1 MEFCGVLYFIL
12 TSDVCIFCIL
22 VFCILF
28 LFLKL
33 EHELAYGI
41 GVCNRVHLF
50 FLGGKI
56 EIWTGARFASV
67 ARRVN

>member
-1 MEFCGVLYFIL
+1 MFVFLLFLLFLYF
-12 TSDVCIFCIL
+12 F
-22 VFCILF
+22 LF

-41 GVCNRVHLF
+41 GVCNRVHIF
-50 FLGGKI
+50 FLGGNI
-56 EIWTGARFASV
+56 EIWTGARFAGV